1 MPKYKINAFKLA
13 RCTYLVE
20 ADCPEDA
27 IGCVGSKEHST
38 LIHQEILDEFV
49 DEYGMSF
56 EQAKTLGIDVERIR
70 SEYNFDAN
78 FEHIEAIESI
88 EVVKE

>member
-27 IGCVGSKEHST
+27 ISYVGNTEHST
-38 LIHQEILDEFV
+38 LISQEVLNEYV

-56 EQAKTLGIDVERIR
+56 EEAKTLGIDVERIR
-70 SEYNFDAN
+70 REHNFDAN
-78 FEHIEAIESI
+78 YEHIEAIESI

>member
-1 MPKYKINAFKLA
+1 VPKYKINAFKLA

-20 ADCPEDA
+20 ADSPEDA
-27 IGCVGSKEHST
+27 IGRVGSKEHST
-38 LIHQEILDEFV
+38 LIHQEILNEFV

-56 EQAKTLGIDVERIR
+56 EEAEALGIDVKRIR

-88 EVVKE
+88 EMVK